1 MKISQKNFLTAWEN
15 KKLVYGVMKKLHI
28 YKNHSNYEDL
38 FQEGICLY
46 AQMLE
51 EHSDL
56 PREEVDKL
64 SFRKILWNITDQLRK
79 IQRTDNH
86 RCNVLG
92 CVNMAEAIHW
102 DDLILIKDEVNKMSE
117 IEQVIFFE
125 HLLSERSFSSLVI
138 RYGINRKQLQR
149 LKHKLLIKLQCT
161 LKE

>member
-38 FQEGICLY
+38 FQDGICIY

-51 EHSDL
+51 EYPDMS
-56 PREEVDKL
+56 REEVDKL

-125 HLLSERSFSSLVI
+125 HLLSERSFSSPVI

>member
-38 FQEGICLY
+38 FQDGICIY

-51 EHSDL
+51 EYPDMS
-56 PREEVDKL
+56 REEVDKL

-102 DDLILIKDEVNKMSE
+102 DDLILIKDEVNKMSK
-117 IEQVIFFE
+117 IEQIIFFE
-125 HLLSERSFSSLVI
+125 HLLFENTFSSLVI
-138 RYGINRKQLQR
+138 KYGINRKQLQR